1 MHIQKGSPP
10 TLPLSF
16 GPWELSPVLLPISSD
31 LSQGCSSD
39 IFPPF
44 VMLPSRTSSSGLMS
58 PPLILMTLAASI
70 AGSCWMI
77 SSHCPGLLVEGTSV
91 FSCELPLVLWKALT
105 DTVKCSDQMSSHH
118 FDYFYAAELLA
129 SASQSQKFSFGD
141 SLRPLGLLCQ
151 QAESWK
157 FRSGGEAP

>member
-105 DTVKCSDQMSSHH
+105 DSPHITLTISMLQSFLH
-118 FDYFYAAELLA
+118 LLHRVRNSPLETLSGHWGCFA
-129 SASQSQKFSFGD
+129 SKQRAGS
-141 SLRPLGLLCQ
+141 LGLVEKLL
-151 QAESWK
+151 S
-157 FRSGGEAP
+157 